1 MKPLLD
7 LSMLV
12 VFTSHTTW
20 MYNIDQKQTAL
31 ACNAMFYK
39 TLISANVTED
49 TLILEK
55 LHFC

>member
-1 MKPLLD
+1 
-7 LSMLV
+7 
-12 VFTSHTTW
+12 
-20 MYNIDQKQTAL
+20 MYNIDQKQTAITCV
-31 ACNAMFYK
+31 CNVMFYN